1 MLLLLPVLAL
11 FVQWPVP
18 ARALP
23 FDKAWDLRNAAK
35 VVTDGGRDVLQ
46 VESGF
51 GFRRDVSM
59 LDGTVDFDVYLTDRR
74 SFVYVYFRAVEDG
87 EREEFYLR
95 PHKSALPDA
104 VQYAPVW
111 QGRSA
116 WQLYHGPGA
125 TAAPA
130 FRHNGWSKVRVVM
143 RGRSAALFIDDM
155 TRPVLLVPR
164 LARDPKAG
172 YIALGGFLP
181 ADTPGNGPIAS
192 FANVT
197 VTPGHVPFDFDAAL
211 AASDAAKP
219 VAADPGIVRAWSV
232 SQPFAVPAD
241 TSVLP
246 PAAALGAF
254 TTVQADPNGLLPL
267 HREIK
272 VGAGPTAAV
281 ARIRVQAEAASVY
294 PFELGFSDIATVFVN
309 GKPLFQGNQSYSFDR
324 PRREGVI
331 GFDHAR
337 LYLPL
342 EAGDNEVAV
351 LLTDSFGGWGL
362 MGRFADIRRLS
373 VR

>member
-1 MLLLLPVLAL
+1 MVTLLPLIALLA
-11 FVQWPVP
+11 QTP
-18 ARALP
+18 APRPLA
-23 FDKAWDLRNAAK
+23 FDKGWDLRNAAT
-35 VVTDGGRDVLQ
+35 VQTHEGREVLQ
-46 VESGF
+46 VDTGF
-51 GFRRDVSM
+51 GFRRDVSL
-59 LDGTVDFDVYLTDRR
+59 LDGTIDFDVQLSSRR

-125 TAAPA
+125 TASPA
-130 FRHNGWSKVRVVM
+130 FRHGAWSHVRVVM

-155 TRPVLLVPR
+155 TTPALFVPR
-164 LARDPKAG
+164 MAREPKAG
-172 YIALGGFLP
+172 YLALGGFLP
-181 ADTPGNGPIAS
+181 ADTPGTGPVAR

-197 VTPGHVPFDFDAAL
+197 ITPGHIPFDFDAAL
-211 AASDAAKP
+211 ASSDVAKP
-219 VAADPGIVRAWSV
+219 MPVEPGMVRTWSV

-246 PAAALGAF
+246 DAAKLGAF
-254 TTVQADPNGLLPL
+254 TTVRADPNGLVPL
-267 HREIK
+267 HRDIK
-272 VGAGPTAAV
+272 VPAGATAAV
-281 ARIRVQAEAASVY
+281 ARVTVHAEAAGTHA
-294 PFELGFSDIATVFVN
+294 FELGFSDIATVFLN
-309 GKPLFQGNQSYSFDR
+309 GQPLFRGDQSYAFDR

-342 EAGDNEVAV
+342 KAGDNEIAV
-351 LLTDSFGGWGL
+351 LVTDSFGGWGI
-362 MGRFADIRRLS
+362 MGRFVSLHGLTLK
-373 VR
+373 